1 MRLTEQERIDMYK
14 AQERDY
20 VEMDY
25 VKQDTI
31 SSLKEQRDIYKSAY
45 DSERRSALVS
55 YTLNIFLI
63 LLIIYISIF

>member
-14 AQERDY
+14 VQERDY
-20 VEMDY
+20 VEMGY

-31 SSLKEQRDIYKSAY
+31 SSLREQRDIYKSDYEA
-45 DSERRSALVS
+45 ERKSALIS

-63 LLIIYISIF
+63 LFIIYISIF